1 VKKYLLILFFAFISF
16 SVLAE
21 DLKIIVPSNDDSYNI
36 NARVL
41 SKYYGKYL
49 PEHPNIIIQA
59 IPGAASLTA
68 ANYLYNVAPKDG
80 NTIGIVYKEIPFVGL
95 LGGEGVQFDQTKFN
109 WIGSIVDG
117 RKDAVMVWSNET
129 TFRSNFIVGAEGAT
143 SGNLAKFI
151 NQIMHADFKIVNGY
165 PTTGANRLAL
175 IRKEVDAV
183 IYNLIG
189 VKVGTPDWVK
199 PESRIRPVLQFGNG
213 KLRHPDYPN
222 VNTVADYITDEN
234 DIELLKVFESQFVL
248 LRPFLAPPGVPEKR
262 VKELREAFEMTMKD
276 PEYLEET
283 KKINLEVSPIDGESA
298 QEIITF
304 TSKAD
309 TSIITMLRQIYQ
321 VKQ

>member
-1 VKKYLLILFFAFISF
+1 VKRYLFVLFFSIFSF
-16 SVLAE
+16 SVLAD

-49 PEHPNIIIQA
+49 PENPNIIIQA

-68 ANYLYNVAPKDG
+68 ANYLYNIAPKDG

-95 LGGEGVQFDQTKFN
+95 LGGDGVQFDQTKFN
-109 WIGSIVDG
+109 WIGSVVDG
-117 RKDAVMVWSNET
+117 RKDAVMIWSNES
-129 TFRSNFIVGAEGAT
+129 TFRSDFVIGAEGAT

-151 NQIMHADFKIVNGY
+151 NQIMHTDFKIVNGY

-175 IRKEVDAV
+175 VRKEVDAV

-189 VKVGTPDWVK
+189 VKVGNPDWIK
-199 PESRIRPVLQFGNG
+199 PGNPIRPVLQFGNG
-213 KLRHPDYPN
+213 KLRHPDYLN
-222 VNTVADYITDEN
+222 VNTVADYVTNEN
-234 DIELLKVFESQFVL
+234 DIKLLRVFESQFIL
-248 LRPFLAPPGVPEKR
+248 LRPFVAPPGVPEKR
-262 VKELREAFEMTMKD
+262 VKELREAFDMTMKD

-283 KKINLEVSPIDGESA
+283 KKINLEVSPINGESA
-298 QEIITF
+298 QEIINF
-304 TSKAD
+304 TSKTD
-309 TSIITMLRQIYQ
+309 PSIITLLRQIYQ